1 MKPSRIILAVVVV
14 LSLAVAGVSLYS
26 SSNTTCETACA
37 PCETCP

>member
-1 MKPSRIILAVVVV
+1 MKPPRIILAVVVV

-26 SSNTTCETACA
+26 NSTCATACA

>member
-1 MKPSRIILAVVVV
+1 MKTSRIVLAVVVA

-26 SSNTTCETACA
+26 NSTCATTCA